1 MATAA
6 HNNNNQHHLAAA
18 PLFQANDWLPGD
30 KFWRVQRHH
39 DDGGQRVLLGGS
51 VPATFGTPPKV
62 TVIRQDRH
70 SGTPHVQQVGGDFR

>member
-1 MATAA
+1 MPSVRIRYRAI
-6 HNNNNQHHLAAA
+6 NKLLDVDENQ
-18 PLFQANDWLPGD
+18 PLNTYIPNIDT
-30 KFWRVQRHH
+30 VQRHH